1 MSLLAKTVK
10 PKAILANK
18 NKLKKIMA
26 NGQQIWS
33 GAVAITFVEAGVRVT
48 VEYEE
53 GATVSRSTAPSGA
66 TFVGWSMS
74 SSGSNPQKT
83 FIATADMTVYRVIS
97 KAVKGQQTLL
107 SFSGTTIDR
116 DFSFS
121 SGDVVYCTGNSGSV
135 DFYFETGKA
144 EDHSDSYQVLTV
156 KSGKTVSRTIP
167 RSGNWNVRIRS
178 IYSGGSGYA
187 WKYATVTQTMVG

>member
-33 GAVAITFVEAGVRVT
+33 GAVAITFVEAGVRTT

-53 GATVSRSTAPSGA
+53 GATVSRSTVPSGA
-66 TFVGWSMS
+66 TFIGWSTS

-83 FIATADMTVYRVIS
+83 FKATADMTVYRVIS
-97 KAVKGQQTLL
+97 KAAKEQQTLL
-107 SFSGTTIDR
+107 SLNANTIER
-116 DFSFS
+116 DFWFS
-121 SGDVVYCTGNSGSV
+121 SGEIVYCTAYSGSAG
-135 DFYFETGKA
+135 FYFETGKA
-144 EDHSDSYQVLTV
+144 EDHSDDYQVSGV
-156 KSGKTVSRTIP
+156 GNGKTVSRTIP
-167 RSGNWNVRIRS
+167 YSGWWNVRLRPID
-178 IYSGGSGYA
+178 GGGYGYA
-187 WKYATVTQTMVG
+187 WKYATVTKTMVG